1 MEIGSRVALGYCG
14 EPFADFDT
22 ELLKVAPG
30 GDTTKDRAD
39 SRCRAIDTVRA
50 DVSHGSIQKS
60 AASRQ
65 KTPRGAI
72 PLLFDF
78 RICLILHR
86 FEQNHF
92 RDRLID

>member
-22 ELLKVAPG
+22 EVLKVAPG
-30 GDTTKDRAD
+30 GDTTKDRTD
-39 SRCRAIDTVRA
+39 SRCRAMCAVRA
-50 DVSHGSIQKS
+50 DVLARLSKK
-60 AASRQ
+60 
-65 KTPRGAI
+65 KTPRGVI